1 MKSCWILEDEVRNL
15 SIYNWQ
21 NNLLSCRNTA
31 ILCKLCF
38 TAPKQW
44 KVIKPDE
51 VHSASWGR
59 WCLQAVA
66 EARKLIPLNF
76 SQHWKTHRKQDKR
89 GKAEKRKAQPEKHK
103 MVGKTEDYGVH
114 FTGTEFELWGP
125 DKVKKNT
132 WLWADRLQKSKL
144 SFLATTSLTHVTSE
158 IHTVSFHQHCDHI
171 YPAGATSLSL
181 I

>member
-76 SQHWKTHRKQDKR
+76 SQHWKKPIENRTNVVRQRKVR
-89 GKAEKRKAQPEKHK
+89 
-103 MVGKTEDYGVH
+103 
-114 FTGTEFELWGP
+114 
-125 DKVKKNT
+125 
-132 WLWADRLQKSKL
+132 
-144 SFLATTSLTHVTSE
+144 
-158 IHTVSFHQHCDHI
+158 
-171 YPAGATSLSL
+171 LSL
-181 I
+181 RNTKWWGRQRITGCTLQEQSLNCEDQTRLKKTPDSGQTDSKNLSYHFLQQHLSLMSPQKYIQ